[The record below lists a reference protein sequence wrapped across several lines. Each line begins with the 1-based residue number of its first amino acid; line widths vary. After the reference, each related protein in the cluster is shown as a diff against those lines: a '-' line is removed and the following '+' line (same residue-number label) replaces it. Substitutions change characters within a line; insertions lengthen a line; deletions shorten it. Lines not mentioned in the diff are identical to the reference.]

1 MRTAPAPM
9 FLLSKLVREQGFK
22 VVLTGEG
29 ADEFLAG
36 YDIFKEAKVRRFWSR
51 QPESKWRPLLL
62 KALYPDIT
70 GLAQSNPAFLAAF
83 FGEGLRNVQSPWYSH
98 AVRWQNGRRMRR
110 FFEAGVLAEPEG
122 QPFEALASTLPPD
135 FTKWEPLAQA
145 QYLEIT
151 VFLSQYLLSSQGDRM
166 GMANSVEGRF
176 PFLDVRVVEFCNRL
190 PARLKLRGMCEKW
203 LLKQAAQPWLPEAI
217 RRRPKRPYRA
227 PVHRSFFN
235 AEAPDY
241 VRDLLTPTAI
251 KETGLFKP
259 AVVEQ
264 FVAKLARGTRV
275 GETDDMALVGILST
289 QLLHHQ
295 FIKNFRH
302 DEVLPPTA
310 NVKVCRLEPEPA
322 GVVMPAANS

>member
-1 MRTAPAPM
+1 
-9 FLLSKLVREQGFK
+9 
-22 VVLTGEG
+22 
-29 ADEFLAG
+29 
-36 YDIFKEAKVRRFWSR
+36 
-51 QPESKWRPLLL
+51 
-62 KALYPDIT
+62 
-70 GLAQSNPAFLAAF
+70 
-83 FGEGLRNVQSPWYSH
+83 
-98 AVRWQNGRRMRR
+98 
-110 FFEAGVLAEPEG
+110 
-122 QPFEALASTLPPD
+122 
-135 FTKWEPLAQA
+135 
-145 QYLEIT
+145 
-151 VFLSQYLLSSQGDRM
+151 M

-241 VRDLLTPTAI
+241 VRDLLAPAAI
-251 KETGLFKP
+251 KQTGLFKP

-264 FVAKLARGTRV
+264 FVAKLARGTPV

-295 FIKNFRH
+295 FIQHFRH
-302 DEVLPPTA
+302 DEVLPATA
-310 NVKVCRLEPEPA
+310 NVKVCRLEPEAA
-322 GVVMPAANS
+322 GVVMPVANS